1 MVEKNYD
8 LRNQIQNKYSI
19 KIAYKDELE
28 NYTING
34 YGLGKLNDDNIINE
48 YLNEIDK
55 ALKKYPNN
63 FFKEMK
69 DYGMPLTIYLVK
81 NINGN
86 VSGLTDAKDSSNIKI
101 MIEPT
106 LLFENTLHHEIM
118 YYIDIYIK
126 IKGYPIDIN
135 NTMKEVNPI
144 YFTYGDTSNNYVY
157 NYSNLYLHIEKT
169 NYLEDRAVI
178 FSDLMSRCITKDYY
192 NDGTPINKKAKL
204 ISLQIKEYFNILSS
218 E

>member
-1 MVEKNYD
+1 
-8 LRNQIQNKYSI
+8 
-19 KIAYKDELE
+19 
-28 NYTING
+28 
-34 YGLGKLNDDNIINE
+34 
-48 YLNEIDK
+48 
-55 ALKKYPNN
+55 
-63 FFKEMK
+63 MK

-144 YFTYGDTSNNYVY
+144 DFTYGDTSNNYVY
-157 NYSNLYLHIEKT
+157 YYSNLNNAYFISAYRK
-169 NYLEDRAVI
+169 
-178 FSDLMSRCITKDYY
+178 
-192 NDGTPINKKAKL
+192 NKL
-204 ISLQIKEYFNILSS
+204 FRG
-218 E
+218 

>member
-1 MVEKNYD
+1 
-8 LRNQIQNKYSI
+8 
-19 KIAYKDELE
+19 
-28 NYTING
+28 
-34 YGLGKLNDDNIINE
+34 
-48 YLNEIDK
+48 
-55 ALKKYPNN
+55 
-63 FFKEMK
+63 MK

-101 MIEPT
+101 TIEPT
-106 LLFENTLHHEIM
+106 LLFENNLHHEIM

-144 YFTYGDTSNNYVY
+144 DYTYVDTSNNYVY
-157 NYSNLYLHIEKT
+157 YYSNLNNAYFISAYSKT